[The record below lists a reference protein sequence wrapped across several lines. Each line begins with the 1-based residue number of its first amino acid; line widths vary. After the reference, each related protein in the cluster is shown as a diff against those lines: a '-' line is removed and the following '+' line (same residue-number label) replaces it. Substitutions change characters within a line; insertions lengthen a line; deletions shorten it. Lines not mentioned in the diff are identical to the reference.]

1 MTAETISS
9 INGNATIQ
17 YTFTSTANLAAFGA
31 HTIEAWVDYPTDNYR
46 HNDTTVI
53 HLVNSALIS
62 SFPYL
67 ENFEAGNGLWYTG
80 GVISSWEYGTPAS
93 NKINSA
99 ASGSKA
105 WKTRLVGNYNDL
117 EYSYLYSPCFD
128 ISGMTNPTLSFSV
141 ALDLE
146 DCGTGLCDGAW
157 VEYSTDG
164 VTWNILGSFGSG
176 TIWTI
181 KIMREINCGTF
192 KIIQDGMW
200 PLRLCRQDCQ
210 VTAAVCY
217 EFRSSRKPR
226 RRCS

>member
-1 MTAETISS
+1 MVSIDSPIVSSCGLNGTTPIKISVRNSVNTAITNIPVKFRVDGGSVTAETISS

-17 YTFTSTANLAAFGA
+17 YTFTSTANLASFGA

-53 HLVNSALIS
+53 HLVNSAIIS

-128 ISGMTNPTLSFSV
+128 ISGMTNPTLSFSL

-146 DCGTGLCDGAW
+146 DCGTSLCDGAW

-164 VTWNILGSFGSG
+164 VAWNRLG
-176 TIWTI
+176 
-181 KIMREINCGTF
+181 C
-192 KIIQDGMW
+192 
-200 PLRLCRQDCQ
+200 
-210 VTAAVCY
+210 
-217 EFRSSRKPR
+217 FRKWYKLVQ
-226 RRCS
+226 